1 MRAAASGA
9 AIDGV
14 SMKSGFLA
22 FRSSA
27 LLIAAMTLAT
37 GTLPA
42 EDAFDGTL
50 TGDWGGARTALL
62 ERGVMVEAANTTDLF
77 ASVDGGVSDDDTV
90 SNLFELAVTA
100 DMGTLAGLEG
110 GTLFFLGLG
119 THGDDPGG
127 SSGTAHA
134 PSNLAAD
141 DAWRVLEFWYEQSL
155 LGDRAGILFGIYAVD
170 SEFDAKETA
179 DVFLNGG
186 FGTGLDLSETGLNG
200 PSIFPVTGL
209 ALRGRLQLSPTL
221 GLRAAIADGA
231 PGDLDDPTEFDV
243 DLDADEGVFTI
254 AELDWQPD
262 GFEFLRFGL
271 GGWRYSTDF
280 ERLDGRGEEDGSAGV
295 YGFAEGL
302 LFREPASEDQGLSGF
317 VRLGRADDDV
327 NRFGSY
333 RGAGLVYTGLVP
345 GRDEDVLGLGISS
358 VANGDPF
365 VEAVRANGGRV
376 QRRET
381 VVELTY
387 RASVRPWLSV
397 QPVLQY
403 AMNPDTDPAIDD
415 HLALALRVGVT
426 F

>member
-1 MRAAASGA
+1 MRLHFRVWRGPALAVATILVAGTA
-9 AIDGV
+9 LADGE
-14 SMKSGFLA
+14 FDD
-22 FRSSA
+22 
-27 LLIAAMTLAT
+27 TLA
-37 GTLPA
+37 
-42 EDAFDGTL
+42 
-50 TGDWGGARTALL
+50 GDWGGARTALM
-62 ERGVMVEAANTTDLF
+62 EHGVVVEAANTTDLF
-77 ASVDGGVSDDDTV
+77 ASVDGGVSGDDTL

-100 DMGTLAGLEG
+100 DMGTLAGLRG

-155 LGDRAGILFGIYAVD
+155 LGDRAGLLFGVYAVD

-209 ALRGRLQLSPTL
+209 ALRGRIQITSTL
-221 GLRAAIADGA
+221 GLRAAIAEGA
-231 PGDLDDPTEFDV
+231 PGDLDDPTAFEI
-243 DLDADEGVFTI
+243 DLDDDEGVFTI
-254 AELDWQPD
+254 AELDWQPA
-262 GFEFLRFGL
+262 GFEFLRFGV

-280 ERLDGRGEEDGSAGV
+280 ERIDGRGEKDGSAGV

-302 LFREPASEDQGLSGF
+302 LFREPGSADQGLSGF

-327 NRFGSY
+327 NRFGAY

-345 GRDEDVLGLGISS
+345 GRDGDVLGLGISS
-358 VANGDPF
+358 VDNGDEF
-365 VEAVRANGGRV
+365 VDAVRDGGERV
-376 QRRET
+376 QRSET

-387 RASVRPWLSV
+387 RADVLPWLSV
-397 QPVLQY
+397 QPALQY
-403 AMNPDTDPAIDD
+403 AMNPDTDPALDD
-415 HLALALRVGVT
+415 HLAVALRIGVT